1 MEYDFSGLCADQ
13 LFKLKKRLESMNKAF
28 IKEYEMALN
37 VINKKEEYDHR
48 GETIVFCQ
56 DNLSDLVRSCE
67 TCYMQTMNKI
77 QDQLGK
83 HL

>member
-13 LFKLKKRLESMNKAF
+13 LFKLKKRLESMNKTF

-37 VINKKEEYDHR
+37 VINKQEEYDHR

-77 QDQLGK
+77 QTELGK
-83 HL
+83 YL